1 MNRKNLTCAVLAG
14 LAGVAGLAA
23 TAQAVNLNPD
33 GLGQVLVYPYYTA
46 NDGNQ
51 TILSVVN
58 TTDQA
63 KAVKVRF
70 LEGFNS
76 REVLDFNL
84 YMSMHD
90 VWVASIAD
98 QGDGP
103 VLLIPDNSCTV
114 PYLYEIANGVQPF
127 LDLRY
132 TGDFEDG
139 GPTSIGRAAEGHFE
153 MIEMGVLTGDSAAD
167 VTHGEDGMPADCAE
181 LSDKW
186 TEVIGGDSGIWWEEA
201 NGVAEVDC
209 PATTAEGEACTD
221 MARSSGG
228 LFGGAAVVNADNG
241 TMYSYDAKAIQG
253 FDKSPNG
260 LHYEPGDE
268 LPSLASGDQNTSWVF
283 FGVPQNR
290 AVDLTYNTSVGAVS
304 SVFMH
309 ETVMNE
315 YVTVEGAAGTEWV
328 VTFPT
333 KAFYADEYLMNF
345 LEIDDTREVCTDP
358 IEDET
363 DPDYPCDE
371 DDLVDVTFP
380 RAPFTNLFG
389 EGCEIV
395 SLKTWD
401 RNELTFEPDGPP
413 GVVRPP
419 VVSPAPPDPCAEG
432 FDEECTVETVFELCN
447 EVNVLRFGEQSVFGT
462 PDFGDDGSLLLSVE
476 DEFAAGWGRLS
487 MAIGG
492 FDKNDDPI
500 LRTDQNG
507 LVGLPVTGFSA
518 WEFENNYAEGGTI
531 KAFYGGLFQ
540 HKGNVRGV
548 AVATP
553 LDD

>member
-58 TTDQA
+58 TTEQA

-84 YMSMHD
+84 YMSHHD

-98 QGDGP
+98 EGDGP
-103 VLLIPDNSCTV
+103 ILIIPDNSCTV
-114 PYLYEIANGVQPF
+114 PYLYDIVDGKQPF

-139 GPTSIGRAAEGHFE
+139 GPTSIQRAAEGHFE
-153 MIEMGVLTGDSAAD
+153 MIEMGVLTGDSAVD
-167 VTHGEDGMPADCAE
+167 VTHDPITGIPADCAE
-181 LSDKW
+181 LSKKW
-186 TEVIGGDSGIWWEEA
+186 TEVVGGDVGDSGIWWEEA
-201 NGVAEVDC
+201 NGVAEDDC
-209 PATTAEGEACTD
+209 PDTTAEGEACTD

-268 LPSLASGDQNTSWVF
+268 LPSLASGDQDDSWVF
-283 FGVPQNR
+283 FGVPQNT
-290 AVDLTYNTSVGAVS
+290 AVELDYNNSVDAVS

-309 ETVMNE
+309 EHVMNE

-333 KAFYADEYLMNF
+333 KAFYADEYLMDF
-345 LEIDDTREVCTDP
+345 LN
-358 IEDET
+358 IEDREPCPA
-363 DPDYPCDE
+363 DPDPEDPPCDP
-371 DDLVDVTFP
+371 DKTDILP

-389 EGCEIV
+389 AEDCEVV

-401 RNELTFEPDGPP
+401 RDERTFSPEDPENP
-413 GVVRPP
+413 VRPP
-419 VVSPAPPDPCAEG
+419 VVSPAPPDPVCEEG
-432 FDEECTVETVFELCN
+432 VDEECTETVFQLCN

-476 DEFAAGWGRLS
+476 DEFAAGWGR
-487 MAIGG
+487 MNFGG
-492 FDKNDDPI
+492 
-500 LRTDQNG
+500 RTDEEG
-507 LVGLPVTGFSA
+507 LVGLPVTGFAA

-540 HKGNVRGV
+540 HKGNVRRV
-548 AVATP
+548 
-553 LDD
+553 DND